1 VLRKNAASP
10 GLIVVNSFRYK
21 TGRPIHHQ
29 CQDGEV
35 FMSNSAPL
43 THPMPVSQP
52 DSGEILRALRAT
64 PLLRDLSA
72 PVMDRLAAISTIVN
86 AREDVEL
93 YQQGGTADQLF
104 IVLDG
109 QLAGFST
116 SANGTTAV
124 VEVIRTGETLGLATL
139 LARLPR
145 LMGVRT
151 VTPSRLLSIDAEGL
165 LSLVEREP
173 SLVTVLLRA
182 EANEFRALVRQVCD
196 LKLRTT
202 AQRLGCYLLSL
213 TSEQRENET
222 AMKLPFDK
230 RLLAARLGC
239 RQENLSR
246 AFASLRGFG
255 VETHGARV
263 ILHDIAKLRAYA
275 EPDEAFV

>member
-1 VLRKNAASP
+1 MP
-10 GLIVVNSFRYK
+10 
-21 TGRPIHHQ
+21 
-29 CQDGEV
+29 
-35 FMSNSAPL
+35 NSAMV
-43 THPMPVSQP
+43 TGPVLPNLP
-52 DSGEILRALRAT
+52 DSVQILMDLRAT
-64 PLLRDLSA
+64 PLFRGLCDA
-72 PVMDRLAAISTIVN
+72 VMQRLLAISTIVN
-86 AREDVEL
+86 AA
-93 YQQGGTADQLF
+93 ADQELCRQGEMADRLL

-116 SANGTTAV
+116 AGNGTTAV

-145 LMGVRT
+145 LIGVRT
-151 VTPSRLLSIDAEGL
+151 VTASRLLSIEAEGL
-165 LSLVEREP
+165 LALVEQEP

-182 EANEFRALVRQVCD
+182 GANEFHSLVRQVCD

-213 TSEQRENET
+213 SNERLANAT
-222 AMKLPFDK
+222 AMRLPFDK

-246 AFASLRGFG
+246 AFAALRDFG

-263 ILHDIAKLRAYA
+263 ILHDIAKLTAYS
-275 EPDEAFV
+275 EPDEAFA